1 MTASAEV
8 KPSKPKTEDDLR
20 VYVLQQTCDELT
32 KQLNAEIN
40 ENVRLR
46 SELADLRRMLESNM
60 ARV

>member
-1 MTASAEV
+1 M